1 MYKDKRTYIDF
12 NGTERTEEF
21 YFNLTEAE
29 LTEMQLSTS
38 GGLDQYI
45 DRIVST
51 MDGAKI
57 IALFKELICKAYGV
71 KTLDGKG
78 FRKSPELLAEYT
90 STQAFSDLYMEL
102 ATDSKIAADFVNG
115 ITPTAKTANPEVA
128 KQLTE
133 NIVPINK

>member
-29 LTEMQLSTS
+29 LTEMQLSTN

-45 DRIVST
+45 DRIIAT
-51 MDGAKI
+51 MDGSKI

-78 FRKSPELLAEYT
+78 FKKSPELLAEYT

-102 ATDSKIAADFVNG
+102 ATNDKVAADFVNG
-115 ITPTAKTANPEVA
+115 ITPSVTKAKAEA
-128 KQLTE
+128 AE
-133 NIVPINK
+133 NVVPMNK